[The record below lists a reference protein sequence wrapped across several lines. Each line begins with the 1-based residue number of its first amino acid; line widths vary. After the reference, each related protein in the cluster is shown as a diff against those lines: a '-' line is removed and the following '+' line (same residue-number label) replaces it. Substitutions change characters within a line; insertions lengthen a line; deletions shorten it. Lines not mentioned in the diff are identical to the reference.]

1 MKELPHFEEAYLL
14 NGDAE
19 IRRRDWDSY
28 DKAKRKNESRR
39 IEREVYEKLFRQIT
53 SMERAHMEKYI
64 NSILRF

>member
-39 IEREVYEKLFRQIT
+39 IEREVYEKLYKEIT
-53 SMERAHMEKYI
+53 DGHTEG
-64 NSILRF
+64 